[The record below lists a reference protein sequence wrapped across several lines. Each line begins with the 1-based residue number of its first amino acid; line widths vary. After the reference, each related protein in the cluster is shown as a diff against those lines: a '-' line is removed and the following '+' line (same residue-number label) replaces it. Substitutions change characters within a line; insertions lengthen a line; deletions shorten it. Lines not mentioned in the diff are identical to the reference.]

1 MARDDYFVI
10 VYKILT
16 YLYECLKTGKNI
28 DTYNILIAE
37 TYGIEESYF
46 NYILIQLY
54 EEGYIEGINIIPIMG
69 SKQKNIKITSNIMIK
84 PKGIEYL
91 QENSMLSKAKGILK
105 EIKDTIPR
113 FIRRKKDMNIFNI
126 NFKLL

>member
-16 YLYECLKTGKNI
+16 YLYECLKMGKNI
-28 DTYNILIAE
+28 DTYNILTAE

-46 NYILIQLY
+46 NYIIIQLY
-54 EEGYIEGINIIPIMG
+54 EEGYIDGINIIPIIG
-69 SKQKNIKITSNIMIK
+69 AKQKGIKITSNVIIK

-91 QENSMLSKAKGILK
+91 QENSILSKVKGMLK
-105 EIKDTIPR
+105 EIKDTIPG
-113 FIRRKKDMNIFNI
+113 
-126 NFKLL
+126 L

>member
-28 DTYNILIAE
+28 DTYNILSAE

-54 EEGYIEGINIIPIMG
+54 EEGYIEGINIIPITG
-69 SKQKNIKITSNIMIK
+69 TKRKGVKITSEIVIK

-91 QENSMLSKAKGILK
+91 QENSMLSKAKNIVK
-105 EIKDTIPR
+105 DIKDIIPR
-113 FIRRKKDMNIFNI
+113 II
-126 NFKLL
+126 N